1 MSSSARTSARRSLI
15 VNADGFGF
23 APGVNRGIEEAVEH
37 GVVHSTSCVVNFP
50 AIEELPVFAARWP
63 HVSAGIHFN
72 LSVGRPLSDPS
83 RVRTLVDSDG
93 MFLGDRLPRRLLS
106 GAVDRE
112 DIRRE
117 LRAQIDRMVGLGVP
131 PSHWDGHQNKHLY
144 FSFFEEALVVA
155 RACGVRRMRTPRRYV
170 VPAHQ
175 DAASRPVALA
185 RYYTR
190 HPRRVATHAFG
201 RALAVLARRRGMR
214 MADRLISPVHEGAT
228 GKWLL
233 HTWLRIV
240 EQLPSR
246 VSEIYCHPGY
256 VDDTLRAH
264 ARYVEERE
272 LEIQVLTSPELNE
285 KIGCEHVQLVSFRDL

>member
-1 MSSSARTSARRSLI
+1 MSSGASTPAPRRLI

-23 APGVNRGIEEAVEH
+23 TPGVNRGIEEAVEQ
-37 GVVHSTSCVVNFP
+37 GVVYSTSCVVNFP
-50 AIEELPVFAARWP
+50 AIEELSAFVARWP

-72 LSVGRPLSDPS
+72 LSVGSPLSDSS

-93 MFLGDRLPRRLLS
+93 MLLGDRLPRRLLS

-117 LRAQIDRMVGLGVP
+117 LRAQVNRMVGLGVP

-144 FSFFEEALVVA
+144 SPFFQEALGVA
-155 RACGVRRMRTPRRYV
+155 SACGVRRMRTPRRFV
-170 VPAHQ
+170 VPAQ
-175 DAASRPVALA
+175 DAAPRPVALA
-185 RYYTR
+185 RYYAR

-201 RALAVLARRRGMR
+201 RALGVLARRRGMR
-214 MADRLISPVHEGAT
+214 MADRLVSPVHEGAT

-233 HTWLRIV
+233 DTWLRIV
-240 EQLPSR
+240 EQLPSG

-256 VDDTLRAH
+256 VDDTLRRH

-285 KIGCEHVQLVSFRDL
+285 KIGSEHVQLASFRDL